1 MILMATKD
9 STFKVISQDPQVLHN
24 FLCIAG
30 NCNICTVS
38 RLKPLSRK
46 TVRERF
52 IVYLYEHKKKDS
64 LVVDIMH
71 TQSQLAEYLNVSRP
85 ALSKEINKMMK
96 ERLVIMEGKRIEILD
111 KTTLEK
117 YL

>member
-1 MILMATKD
+1 M
-9 STFKVISQDPQVLHN
+9 
-24 FLCIAG
+24 
-30 NCNICTVS
+30 
-38 RLKPLSRK
+38 
-46 TVRERF
+46 ERF
-52 IVYLYEHKKKDS
+52 ELHIEAESRIRWKVYVRFGGEFSETDHSNMARRRLLSLQHKKKDS

-96 ERLVIMEGKRIEILD
+96 EGLVIMEGKRIEILD

>member
-1 MILMATKD
+1 M
-9 STFKVISQDPQVLHN
+9 
-24 FLCIAG
+24 
-30 NCNICTVS
+30 S

-85 ALSKEINKMMK
+85 ALSKEINKMIK
-96 ERLVIMEGKRIEILD
+96 EGLVTMEGKRIEILD
-111 KTTLEK
+111 QITLEK

>member
-1 MILMATKD
+1 M
-9 STFKVISQDPQVLHN
+9 SN
-24 FLCIAG
+24 F
-30 NCNICTVS
+30 NICTVS

-96 ERLVIMEGKRIEILD
+96 EGLVIMEGKRIEILD